1 MPGNQEDTPK
11 LVRLQKFMSAAG
23 VASRRT
29 AEELIAAGRVT
40 VDGKA
45 VKLGDKVD
53 PSRQVVAVDGK
64 PVVPQAREYFILN
77 KPKGYLSTVSDRFG
91 RRTVTDLIPKAPP
104 GTHPAGRLDVD
115 VEGLLL
121 LTNDGEFTAAMT
133 HPSRQVDKVYLA
145 RVRGVPSHADLER
158 LRSGVVLED
167 GLTAPAKARLVEKQ
181 GEESVVELTIH
192 EGRKR
197 QVKRM
202 MVRIRHPVIALKRI
216 GFGPLRLGDLGRG
229 EWRRLSAEE
238 VRACLAAARG
248 PRATDVAHR
257 N

>member
-1 MPGNQEDTPK
+1 
-11 LVRLQKFMSAAG
+11 MSAAG

-40 VDGKA
+40 VDGKV

-64 PVVPQAREYFILN
+64 PVVPQGREYFMLN

-91 RRTVTDLIPKAPP
+91 RRTVMDLIPEAPA

-133 HPSRQVDKVYLA
+133 HPSREVDKIYLV
-145 RVRGVPSHADLER
+145 RVRGVPSHAELER
-158 LRSGVVLED
+158 LKSGIVLED

-181 GEESVVELTIH
+181 DEESTVELTIH

-202 MVRIRHPVIALKRI
+202 MARIRHPVVALKRI
-216 GFGPLRLGDLGRG
+216 GFGPLRLGNLGRG
-229 EWRRLSAEE
+229 EWRRLREAE
-238 VRACLAAARG
+238 VRACIAAARG
-248 PRATDVAHR
+248 PGGTDGAR
-257 N
+257 RG